1 MPWDM
6 SDTKAQPARGFG
18 RTTWAAYAACAW
30 ALIFALM
37 SFYWALG
44 GEIGLDTLGLG
55 IQALAHDPGFIAL
68 VWLTSIAKVI
78 GGLFALTLV
87 RPWLLWLPPIWKLVL
102 ALVGGAAMALYGGVN
117 LVVEWLL
124 VIGAIHIDGVV
135 VTEGI
140 RWHAWIWDPWWLLG
154 GILFLLAAWQY
165 QHSLRRPT
173 QTQAPAPTTR

>member
-68 VWLTSIAKVI
+68 VWLTGIAKVV

-87 RPWLLWLPPIWKLVL
+87 RPWLLWLPPIWKLAL
-102 ALVGGAAMALYGGVN
+102 AWLSGSALALYGGVN

-124 VIGAIHIDGVV
+124 VSGAIHIDGVV

-140 RWHAWIWDPWWLLG
+140 RWHAWLWDPWWLLG

-165 QHSLRRPT
+165 QRSLRKAPHAKTPT
-173 QTQAPAPTTR
+173 LTTR